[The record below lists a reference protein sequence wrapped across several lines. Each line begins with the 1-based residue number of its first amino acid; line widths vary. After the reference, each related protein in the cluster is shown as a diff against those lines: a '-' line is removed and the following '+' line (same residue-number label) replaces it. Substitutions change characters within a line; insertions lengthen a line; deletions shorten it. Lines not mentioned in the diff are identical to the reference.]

1 MARYSYTYRGAR
13 RNKAREHRNMDLVP
27 IPWHQFWQQ
36 SGWSFRK
43 DKVTT
48 TYGMWQH
55 PYKGADDV
63 ATSNL

>member
-1 MARYSYTYRGAR
+1 MARHSSTYRGAR

-27 IPWHQFWQQ
+27 IPWHRFWQQ

-48 TYGMWQH
+48 TYGMWQS
-55 PYKGADDV
+55 PYREAFNV